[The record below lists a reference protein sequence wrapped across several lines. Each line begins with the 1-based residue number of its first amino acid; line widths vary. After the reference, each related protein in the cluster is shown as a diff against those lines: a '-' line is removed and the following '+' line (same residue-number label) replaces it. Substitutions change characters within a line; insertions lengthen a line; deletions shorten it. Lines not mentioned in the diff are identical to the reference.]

1 MKSKKALAGCL
12 SDRINKIYM
21 KAKKNLPADYLV
33 NHVNPVK
40 LFEAGKL
47 DIMHT
52 QRLLISGIQ
61 LNGKA
66 L

>member
-1 MKSKKALAGCL
+1 
-12 SDRINKIYM
+12 M

-40 LFEAGKL
+40 LFQAGKL
-47 DIMHT
+47 DIVHT